1 MSPTGYEVLAEE
13 LTADAKTVRGAADKV
28 DKAQSG
34 LRNDGT
40 LPTLDPFGRALGSC
54 LAAFYAVPLVGLDLP
69 FTKYIQD
76 GLQSAVDTYE
86 KALGVDPYPPIRNA
100 WIEALGNYSKLVRT
114 AAKKV
119 DDTAT
124 TYQQQEDKVTGS
136 FQNIHA
142 GGGGS

>member
-28 DKAQSG
+28 DKAQGG
-34 LRNDGT
+34 LRHDGQ

-54 LAAFYAVPLVGLDLP
+54 VAAFYAPLTLGLDLLVAN
-69 FTKYIQD
+69 YIQD
-76 GLQSAVDTYE
+76 GVQWGVSSYE
-86 KALGVDPYPPIRNA
+86 KDLGLDPYPPIRNA

-114 AAKKV
+114 AAKKL

-124 TYQQQEDKVTGS
+124 TYQQQEDKVAGS
-136 FQNIHA
+136 FSNIHA

>member
-28 DKAQSG
+28 DKAQGG
-34 LRNDGT
+34 LRHDGE
-40 LPTLDPFGRALGSC
+40 LPTLDPLGRALGSC
-54 LAAFYAVPLVGLDLP
+54 VAAFYALLTVGLDLP

-76 GLQSAVDTYE
+76 ATQWGVSSYE
-86 KALGVDPYPPIRNA
+86 KGLGLDPYPPIRDA
-100 WIEALGNYSKLVRT
+100 WIKALGDYAKLVRT
-114 AAKKV
+114 AAKKL

-124 TYQQQEDKVTGS
+124 TYQQQEDKTTGS
-136 FQNIHA
+136 FSDIHA